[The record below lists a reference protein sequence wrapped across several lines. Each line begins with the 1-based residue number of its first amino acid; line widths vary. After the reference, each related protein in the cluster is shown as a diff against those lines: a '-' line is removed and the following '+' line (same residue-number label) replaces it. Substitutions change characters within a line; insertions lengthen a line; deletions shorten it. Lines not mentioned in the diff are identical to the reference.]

1 MSKNAHTGGVTNK
14 KWKSER
20 KENPIFNRSCGTR
33 LFQHIW
39 SVKFA
44 RGRWLSKKAGKTFQ
58 LYVPFPDFV
67 DIDLIIRG
75 SHLIACGRWRGKEV
89 LSEAGA
95 AGHLLGFHWGSA
107 AATLPP
113 GTLSPLWASVYSSVG
128 IRITVTFCSCDI
140 C

>member
-44 RGRWLSKKAGKTFQ
+44 RVRWLSKKAGKTFQ

-75 SHLIACGRWRGKEV
+75 SHLIVCGRWREKEV
-89 LSEAGA
+89 VSEAGA
-95 AGHLLGFHWGSA
+95 AGHLLGFHWVLLLLLCPLA
-107 AATLPP
+107 HYR
-113 GTLSPLWASVYSSVG
+113 LSGPLCTHLLASE
-128 IRITVTFCSCDI
+128 
-140 C
+140 